1 MPGEIVPPLSF
12 SFNVR
17 LPLGIFVL
25 RRLLIEYMPGRRRE
39 GVQTD
44 VRYLRIKCTSTYRL
58 EWSLVDISII
68 ITRLNRACQRSFR
81 DTLRTP
87 SL

>member
-25 RRLLIEYMPGRRRE
+25 RRFLTEYMPGRRRE
-39 GVQTD
+39 DVQND

-58 EWSLVDISII
+58 EWSLLDISITT
-68 ITRLNRACQRSFR
+68 TRLNMACQRSFG
-81 DTLRTP
+81 DTLRTLSP
-87 SL
+87 

>member
-25 RRLLIEYMPGRRRE
+25 RRFLTEYMPGRRRE
-39 GVQTD
+39 DVQND
-44 VRYLRIKCTSTYRL
+44 VRYLRIKFTST
-58 EWSLVDISII
+58 
-68 ITRLNRACQRSFR
+68 
-81 DTLRTP
+81 
-87 SL
+87 